1 MFGSHPWTALNFSLL
16 WTLFNS
22 VKKKSIFNKNWK
34 TVFAWR
40 WETWMSRSRQ
50 YNYYLRIDTKVYT
63 AKVLIF
69 CLWVLIDLKKIIMTH
84 AEVRERSCN
93 KNLES
98 YTFLFFLCIHWKTFF
113 CPSLFTQTKQKP
125 MHRCEWRYY
134 EETFQLFLSLS
145 LSLDM
150 LDMNS
155 IQFHSGIKEKKKCFK
170 MF

>member
-1 MFGSHPWTALNFSLL
+1 
-16 WTLFNS
+16 
-22 VKKKSIFNKNWK
+22 
-34 TVFAWR
+34 
-40 WETWMSRSRQ
+40 
-50 YNYYLRIDTKVYT
+50 
-63 AKVLIF
+63 
-69 CLWVLIDLKKIIMTH
+69 MTY

-155 IQFHSGIKEKKKCFK
+155 IQFHSGIKEKKSASKRFSRGEEQLRFFLNFLTLSCLK
-170 MF
+170 NDLLIVRNARIKK